1 MKKKL
6 LITGISGLL
15 GSNLAYIFRD
25 KYDIKGWY
33 NKHNIFIPG
42 VDSFK
47 VDITDKQ
54 SVNKFLSDYN
64 PDTIL
69 HCASLTNIDYCENN
83 KKETNRVNV
92 EGTEN
97 IASACSNQN
106 VKLVYISTDAVY
118 DGEKGN
124 YIEDDPASPCNY
136 YGLSKY
142 KAEDAVKKHKN
153 HVIVRTDIFGWN
165 IQNKHSLAEWILHDL
180 QNRCSINGFNDA
192 VFSSIY
198 TMEFAR
204 IIDIMLDKELLGTF
218 NLGSRT
224 SLTKYKFAALIAEIF
239 NKDKALIKPISIDD
253 YPFFAKRGK
262 DLSLNTQKLSKAL
275 GMKMPSIE
283 DCVHAFF
290 KDYKSGLCDE
300 IKRCCY
306 SKTWYPSL
314 DIISYSR
321 QSIDDSDIDSVIKVL
336 KSSNLT
342 QGSKID
348 EFEMVLCKY
357 AGAKYAVA
365 VSSGTAALHIACLA
379 TGLKEGDEFIT
390 SPNTF
395 VASANCGVYCGAR
408 PVFAD
413 IREDTYNIDPKKV
426 EEKITPKT
434 KVIIPVHFAGQIC
447 DMEEIRNIILKKQAE
462 YKEKIFII
470 EDASHALGSVY
481 KGSKAG
487 SCVYSDMTVMSF
499 HPVKHITTGE
509 GGVVFTNDEK
519 LYKKLKLFRSHG
531 ITNNEEDLVFKE
543 QAYSPSGLNPWYYE
557 QQVLGFNYRITDI
570 QCALGISQ
578 LEKIDYFLRR
588 RRRIA
593 QAYNNAFADNKFII
607 IPFESTDC
615 FTNWHLYILQ
625 IDFDA
630 LGKDRADIM
639 RRLKDKGVGA
649 QVHYI
654 PVHTQPFYQTHF
666 GTNWGD
672 YPHAEAYYK
681 KCLSIPIF
689 PAMSNEDIDKVVNSL
704 SKVLSK
710 L

>member
-15 GSNLAYIFRD
+15 GNNLAYIFRD
-25 KYDIKGWY
+25 KYDITGWY
-33 NKHNIFIPG
+33 NSHKVFIPG

-54 SVNKFLSDYN
+54 SAKEFLSDYK
-64 PDTIL
+64 PDIIL

-83 KKETNRVNV
+83 KEETRRVNV

-97 IASACSNQN
+97 IASACSNQDT
-106 VKLVYISTDAVY
+106 KLVYISTDSVY
-118 DGEKGN
+118 DGKKGN
-124 YIEDDPASPCNY
+124 YTEDDPVSPCNY
-136 YGLSKY
+136 YGLTKY
-142 KAEDAVKKHKN
+142 ESEDAIKAHKN
-153 HVIVRTDIFGWN
+153 HIIVRTNIFGWN
-165 IQNKHSLAEWILHDL
+165 IQNKHSLAEWILYNL
-180 QNRCSINGFNDA
+180 QRGCSINGFTDA

-198 TMEFAR
+198 TIEFAK
-204 IIDIMLDKELLGTF
+204 IMDTMLNKDLTGTF
-218 NLGSRT
+218 NLASRT
-224 SLTKYKFAALIAEIF
+224 SLSKYEFAALIAETF
-239 NKDKALIKPISIDD
+239 NKDKALIKPISIED
-253 YPFFAKRGK
+253 YSFSAKRGK
-262 DLSLNTQKLSKAL
+262 NLSLDTQELSRAL
-275 GMKMPSIE
+275 AQDMPTIE
-283 DCVHAFF
+283 ECVHAFF

-306 SKTWYPSL
+306 PKTWYPSL
-314 DIISYSR
+314 DIISYGR

-342 QGSKID
+342 QGGKIE
-348 EFEMVLCKY
+348 EFETALCEY
-357 AGAKYAVA
+357 TGAKYAVA

-379 TGLKEGDEFIT
+379 SGLKEGDEFIT

-408 PVFAD
+408 PIFAD
-413 IREDTYNIDPKKV
+413 IKEDTYNIDPEEIK
-426 EEKITPKT
+426 EKIASKT
-434 KVIIPVHFAGQIC
+434 KAVIPVHFAGQIC
-447 DMEEIRNIILKKQAE
+447 DMAKIKSIIQKKQSQ
-462 YKEKIFII
+462 YGEKIFIV

-487 SCVYSDMTVMSF
+487 SCTYSDMTVMSF

-531 ITNNEEDLVFKE
+531 ITNNEDDLVSKE
-543 QAYSPSGLNPWYYE
+543 QAFGPSGLNPWYYE
-557 QQVLGFNYRITDI
+557 QQALGFNYRITDV

-578 LEKIDYFLRR
+578 LKKIDYFLRR
-588 RRRIA
+588 RRRIFE
-593 QAYNNAFADNKFII
+593 AYNNAFAGNEFII
-607 IPFESTDC
+607 IPFESPDC
-615 FTNWHLYILQ
+615 FTNWHLYVLQ

-639 RRLKDKGVGA
+639 RNLKNKGIGT

-654 PVHTQPFYQTHF
+654 PVHTQPFYKNNF
-666 GTNWGD
+666 GTRWGD
-672 YPHAEAYYK
+672 CPRAEVYYK
-681 KCLSIPIF
+681 KCLSLPIF
-689 PAMSNEDIDKVVNSL
+689 PAMTNEDVNKVITFIL
-704 SKVLSK
+704 EIL
-710 L
+710 